1 MPRTLQR
8 LFRMEVVLNSYS
20 QRSQENA
27 RRAKDDLFGVQNSRK
42 ARKGGLAGLLD
53 PELMARKAA
62 AEKTLREK
70 IAARPEL
77 KDAVDAYDRIAA
89 AQKVIAENARTY

>member
-8 LFRMEVVLNSYS
+8 LFRMEVVLSSYS
-20 QRSQENA
+20 ARSQENA

-53 PELMARKAA
+53 PELMGRKAA
-62 AEKTLREK
+62 AEKVLKEK
-70 IAARPEL
+70 IGAQEEM
-77 KDAVDAYDRIAA
+77 KDALAAFDRIAA
-89 AQKVIAENARTY
+89 AQKVIAENAR